1 MIKSESIK
9 ELLTALAKAQGK
21 ISAAKK
27 DSTNPH
33 FKSKYADL
41 ASCWEAIKEPLSTNG
56 LSLTQWVSPS
66 ERGVSITTFL
76 GHSSGE
82 WLSSEATFPVKDA
95 GNPQSMG
102 SSITYA
108 RRYCLSAAIGLVA
121 DEDDDG
127 NAASQAKPSPERQI
141 TRAPSTLPTAKKPEL
156 ISKAQYQI
164 LVDLAQRLGMN
175 EQKMIE
181 GAGKGKENPE
191 DWDLTFF
198 ASMRLRLETAIL
210 KRMEQEK
217 AAKEAEE
224 VKA

>member
-41 ASCWEAIKEPLSTNG
+41 AACWEAIKEPLSSNG
-56 LSLTQWVSPS
+56 LSLTQWVTTA
-66 ERGVSITTFL
+66 EKGVSVVTVL

-82 WLSSEATFPVKDA
+82 FMSSEATFPVKDI

-121 DEDDDG
+121 DDDDDG
-127 NAASQAKPSPERQI
+127 NAASHQKPAYVPPAAPPVPRI
-141 TRAPSTLPTAKKPEL
+141 T
-156 ISKAQYQI
+156 KAQYKE
-164 LVDLAQRLGMN
+164 LADLAISLGFNEEALIASDKQKKQPDDWTVNTYVDIKTRLTAL
-175 EQKMIE
+175 K
-181 GAGKGKENPE
+181 KSKEE
-191 DWDLTFF
+191 
-198 ASMRLRLETAIL
+198 
-210 KRMEQEK
+210 
-217 AAKEAEE
+217 AK
-224 VKA
+224 

>member
-41 ASCWEAIKEPLSTNG
+41 AACWEAIKEPLSSNG
-56 LSLTQWVSPS
+56 LSLTQWVTTA
-66 ERGVSITTFL
+66 EKGVSVVTVL

-82 WLSSEATFPVKDA
+82 FMSSEATFPVKDI

-121 DEDDDG
+121 DDDDDG
-127 NAASQAKPSPERQI
+127 NAASQKTAYVPPPSPVPRI
-141 TRAPSTLPTAKKPEL
+141 T
-156 ISKAQYQI
+156 KAQYEE
-164 LVDLAQRLGMN
+164 LKALAAELGFDEERLIQADKLKKQPDDWTAN
-175 EQKMIE
+175 TYLDIKTRLTALKSKE
-181 GAGKGKENPE
+181 GTK
-191 DWDLTFF
+191 
-198 ASMRLRLETAIL
+198 
-210 KRMEQEK
+210 
-217 AAKEAEE
+217 
-224 VKA
+224 

>member
-41 ASCWEAIKEPLSTNG
+41 ASCWEAIKEPLSSNG

-82 WLSSEATFPVKDA
+82 WLSSEATFPVKDQS
-95 GNPQSMG
+95 NPQSMG

-127 NAASQAKPSPERQI
+127 NAASHQRPTTITGPHYVPPAPPIPIAKI
-141 TRAPSTLPTAKKPEL
+141 T
-156 ISKAQYQI
+156 KAQYKE
-164 LVDLAQRLGMN
+164 LLDLAVSLGFDEDRLIQADK
-175 EQKMIE
+175 QKRQPDEWTASTYVDI
-181 GAGKGKENPE
+181 KTR
-191 DWDLTFF
+191 LT
-198 ASMRLRLETAIL
+198 AL
-210 KRMEQEK
+210 KNSK
-217 AAKEAEE
+217 E
-224 VKA
+224 VKNV

>member
-1 MIKSESIK
+1 
-9 ELLTALAKAQGK
+9 
-21 ISAAKK
+21 
-27 DSTNPH
+27 
-33 FKSKYADL
+33 
-41 ASCWEAIKEPLSTNG
+41 
-56 LSLTQWVSPS
+56 
-66 ERGVSITTFL
+66 
-76 GHSSGE
+76 
-82 WLSSEATFPVKDA
+82 
-95 GNPQSMG
+95 MG

-121 DEDDDG
+121 DDDDDG
-127 NAASQAKPSPERQI
+127 NAASHQAKPYPERQI
-141 TRAPSTLPTAKKPEL
+141 TRAPSTLPTANKPDL

-181 GAGKGKENPE
+181 GAGKGKGNPE

-210 KRMEQEK
+210 KRMEAEK

>member
-27 DSTNPH
+27 DATNPH

-41 ASCWEAIKEPLSTNG
+41 ASCWEAIKEPLSSNG
-56 LSLTQWVSPS
+56 LSITQWVSPS
-66 ERGVSITTFL
+66 EKGVSVVTLL

-121 DEDDDG
+121 DDDDDG
-127 NAASQAKPSPERQI
+127 NAASQAKPSYV
-141 TRAPSTLPTAKKPEL
+141 APKKPMMTKDQYKEL
-156 ISKAQYQI
+156 LALAISLGFTEEHLIASDKQKRQPDDWTASTY
-164 LVDLAQRLGMN
+164 VDLKTRLTDF
-175 EQKMIE
+175 K
-181 GAGKGKENPE
+181 KSK
-191 DWDLTFF
+191 
-198 ASMRLRLETAIL
+198 
-210 KRMEQEK
+210 
-217 AAKEAEE
+217 EE
-224 VKA
+224 VKSV

>member
-41 ASCWEAIKEPLSTNG
+41 AACWEAIKEPLSSNG
-56 LSLTQWVSPS
+56 LSLTQWVTTA
-66 ERGVSITTFL
+66 EKGVSVVTVL

-82 WLSSEATFPVKDA
+82 FMSSEATFPVKDI

-121 DEDDDG
+121 DDDDDG
-127 NAASQAKPSPERQI
+127 NAASQKPAYVPQV
-141 TRAPSTLPTAKKPEL
+141 KKPEL
-156 ISKAQYQI
+156 MTKAQYQI

-175 EQKMIE
+175 EEAMIK
-181 GAGKGKENPE
+181 GAGKGKENPD
-191 DWDLTFF
+191 DWDLNFF
-198 ASMRLRLETAIL
+198 ASMRVRLEAAVL
-210 KRMEQEK
+210 KRMEAER

-224 VKA
+224 AK

>member
-41 ASCWEAIKEPLSTNG
+41 ASCWEAIKEPLSSNG
-56 LSLTQWVSPS
+56 LSITQWVSPA
-66 ERGVSITTFL
+66 EKGVCVVTLL

-82 WLSSEATFPVKDA
+82 WLSSEATFPVKDQS
-95 GNPQSMG
+95 NPQSMG

-108 RRYCLSAAIGLVA
+108 RRYCLSAAIGLVS

-127 NAASQAKPSPERQI
+127 NAASQAKPSYAPPYPPVPKI
-141 TRAPSTLPTAKKPEL
+141 T
-156 ISKAQYQI
+156 KAQYKELCDLAKELGLDEERLIQADKQKRQPDDWTASTY
-164 LVDLAQRLGMN
+164 VDLKARLTDF
-175 EQKMIE
+175 K
-181 GAGKGKENPE
+181 KSK
-191 DWDLTFF
+191 
-198 ASMRLRLETAIL
+198 
-210 KRMEQEK
+210 
-217 AAKEAEE
+217 EE
-224 VKA
+224 VKSV

>member
-41 ASCWEAIKEPLSTNG
+41 AACWEAIKEPLSSNG
-56 LSLTQWVSPS
+56 LSLTQWVTTA
-66 ERGVSITTFL
+66 EKGVSVVTVL

-82 WLSSEATFPVKDA
+82 FMSSEATFPVKDI

-121 DEDDDG
+121 DDDDDDDDG
-127 NAASQAKPSPERQI
+127 NAASQKPAYVPPAAPPVPRITKDQYKELLYLAVSLGFNEEALIASDKQKKQPDDWTANTYVDIKTRLTALKKSKEEAK
-141 TRAPSTLPTAKKPEL
+141 
-156 ISKAQYQI
+156 
-164 LVDLAQRLGMN
+164 
-175 EQKMIE
+175 
-181 GAGKGKENPE
+181 
-191 DWDLTFF
+191 
-198 ASMRLRLETAIL
+198 
-210 KRMEQEK
+210 
-217 AAKEAEE
+217 
-224 VKA
+224 

>member
-41 ASCWEAIKEPLSTNG
+41 AACWEAIKEPLSTNG
-56 LSLTQWVSPS
+56 LSLTQWVTTA
-66 ERGVSITTFL
+66 EKGVSVVTVL

-82 WLSSEATFPVKDA
+82 FMSSEATFPVKDI

-121 DEDDDG
+121 DDDDDG
-127 NAASQAKPSPERQI
+127 NAASPQKPAYVPTSPPKVPRI
-141 TRAPSTLPTAKKPEL
+141 TKDQYKELLDLTTSLGFNEDAL
-156 ISKAQYQI
+156 ISSDRKKRQPDDWTSETYVEIKA
-164 LVDLAQRLGMN
+164 
-175 EQKMIE
+175 
-181 GAGKGKENPE
+181 
-191 DWDLTFF
+191 
-198 ASMRLRLETAIL
+198 RLETL
-210 KRMEQEK
+210 KK
-217 AAKEAEE
+217 SKEA
-224 VKA
+224 KG